1 MRRFP
6 SPLRHSRPLLK
17 AGTLALCLSAGTVLA
32 ACGGSSPPAAP
43 SANEG
48 LILNQPTPSH
58 IQLEN
63 QNGQTVTLA
72 GLKGKVVVLAPFLT
86 LCQDECP
93 LVTAAF
99 IGLQRDV
106 KAAGLG
112 SKVVFVEAT
121 VDPGRDTVARLA
133 AYQREFGADWDLWTG
148 TKANLAAFWNKF
160 GVSYQIVPEEQPP
173 HLDWFT
179 GKPLTYDVNHT
190 DGYILMNAKGNERF
204 VDTNAPN
211 LHGQLN
217 KKLTSLLNAGGID
230 GLHNPKPLDW
240 SVNQALA
247 AISWVV
253 GTNIP
258 AAG

>member
-1 MRRFP
+1 MRP
-6 SPLRHSRPLLK
+6 SPPPTPIRRAAR
-17 AGTLALCLSAGTVLA
+17 AGGLVLCLAVGTVLA
-32 ACGGSSPPAAP
+32 ACGTSAPPAP

-48 LILNQPTPSH
+48 LILNRPTPVH
-58 IQLEN
+58 VPLEN
-63 QNGQTVTLA
+63 QYGKTVTLA
-72 GLKGKVVVLAPFLT
+72 GLRGKDIVLAPFLT

-133 AYQREFGADWDLWTG
+133 AYQKEFGANWDLWTG
-148 TKANLAAFWNKF
+148 TPAHLATFWKQF
-160 GVSYQIVPEEQPP
+160 GVSYQIVAEEQPP
-173 HLDWFT
+173 HNDWWT

-190 DGYILMNAKGNERF
+190 DGYLLINSAGRERF
-204 VDTNAPN
+204 IDANAPN
-211 LHGQLN
+211 LDG
-217 KKLTSLLNAGGID
+217 KLSPKLEKLLNAGGVE
-230 GLHNPKPLDW
+230 GLQHPQQTDW
-240 SVNQALA
+240 TVSQALA
-247 AISWVV
+247 AISWLV
-253 GTNIP
+253 GTTIP

>member
-1 MRRFP
+1 MWRFP
-6 SPLRHSRPLLK
+6 SSLRSSRSFLK
-17 AGTLALCLSAGTVLA
+17 AGGLVLCLSAGTVLA
-32 ACGGSSPPAAP
+32 ACGSSPPAAP

-48 LILNQPTPSH
+48 LIMNRPTPSH
-58 IQLEN
+58 VQLEN
-63 QNGQTVTLA
+63 QHGQTVSLA

-133 AYQREFGADWDLWTG
+133 AYQPTYGANWDLWTG
-148 TKANLAAFWNKF
+148 TPANLAAFWKAF
-160 GVSYQIVPEEQPP
+160 GVSYQIVPEEQPA
-173 HLDWFT
+173 HSDWLT
-179 GKPLTYDVNHT
+179 GKPLTYDVDHT
-190 DGYILMNAKGNERF
+190 DGYILIDAKGHERF
-204 VDTNAPN
+204 VDSNAPN
-211 LHGQLN
+211 LHGKLN
-217 KKLTSLLNAGGID
+217 KKLTALLNAGGVE
-230 GLHNPKPLDW
+230 GLHHPKPLDW